1 MSKKFK
7 WVIGTIIL
15 WLLTTSLFAQIKEN
29 DNFIDSLSSNIQTI
43 KEELQHIQDNYY
55 VIIPS
60 GIAGN
65 IGVFIGDGGIILID
79 SQWSELTGK
88 IKELLLTVT
97 QKPIIKIINTHYHFD
112 HTNGNISFGAQN
124 IPILSHENARM
135 RMSKK
140 QVLSVIGTGMFKLV
154 QKPYPPDALP
164 TITFTD
170 EVILYEGTEIIE
182 LTYSINAHTDGDI
195 IVHFKNADIY
205 HTGDIF
211 VTYGF
216 PFIDEENGGDIYFMI
231 DALEQ
236 LLLQSTEKTRFI
248 PGHGPVCSKKELQEY
263 KEFLA
268 IIRDN
273 VEMLTRENRTIDEII
288 KDTKVKIHSESL
300 DADEFIKR
308 VYRSVRIHLGV

>member
-1 MSKKFK
+1 MGGKIKLL
-7 WVIGTIIL
+7 IGTILL
-15 WLLTTSLFAQIKEN
+15 WILTTSVFSQIREN
-29 DNFIDSLSSNIQTI
+29 ENFIDSLAFNTQSIN
-43 KEELQHIQDNYY
+43 EELQQIKDNYY

-60 GIAGN
+60 GMAGN
-65 IGVFIGDGGIILID
+65 IGVFISDRGVILID

-88 IKELLLTVT
+88 IQELLLTVT

-112 HTNGNISFGAQN
+112 HTNGNISYGAQN
-124 IPILSHENARM
+124 IPIISHENARI

-140 QVLSVIGTGMFKLV
+140 QVISKIGSSMFKIV
-154 QKPYPPDALP
+154 QKPYPPYALP

-170 EVILYEGTEIIE
+170 EVVLYEGTEIIE
-182 LTYSINAHTDGDI
+182 LKYFRDAHTDGDI

-231 DALEQ
+231 DAIEQ
-236 LLLQSTEKTRFI
+236 LLLQSDEKTKFI

-273 VEMLTRENRTIDEII
+273 VEMLTRENRKLDEII
-288 KDTKVKIHSESL
+288 RDTKVKIHSESL

-308 VYRSVRIHLGV
+308 VYRSAKVHLGV